1 MAEHLVGELTK
12 NAKPT
17 MTELRT
23 DPELQVFEDL
33 EVDPVTF
40 VLMRNL
46 TDLEPLEGNMLG
58 DLTAVLGK
66 LTYPLKEFMK
76 VCSGAD
82 FVFGPVMS
90 PLGVQKIWYFKGDQA
105 GGAKFF
111 EDWGVPV
118 IYDEVDAATLE
129 A

>member
-1 MAEHLVGELTK
+1 
-12 NAKPT
+12 
-17 MTELRT
+17 
-23 DPELQVFEDL
+23 
-33 EVDPVTF
+33 
-40 VLMRNL
+40 
-46 TDLEPLEGNMLG
+46 
-58 DLTAVLGK
+58 
-66 LTYPLKEFMK
+66 
-76 VCSGAD
+76 
-82 FVFGPVMS
+82 MS